1 MAGKSRNTRTNARDA
16 SAFVEAVYRLAEAMD
31 EPLRDAQHTLNLLSL
46 VDPKDG
52 RDLEAIA
59 FVATKGSAQLESV
72 RSKLR
77 QIFELCSK
85 RA

>member
-1 MAGKSRNTRTNARDA
+1 MARKSRSARANTRDT
-16 SAFVEAVYRLAEAMD
+16 SAFVEATYSLAEAME

-59 FVATKGSAQLESV
+59 FVATKGSAQLESA

-85 RA
+85 RT

>member
-1 MAGKSRNTRTNARDA
+1 MTRKKRNARTNARDV
-16 SAFVEAVYRLAEAMD
+16 SAFVEAAYRLAEAM
-31 EPLRDAQHTLNLLSL
+31 EKPLRDAQHTLNLLSL

-59 FVATKGSAQLESV
+59 FVATKGSVQLESV

-85 RA
+85 QT

>member
-1 MAGKSRNTRTNARDA
+1 MTGKSKNARTKARDVIT
-16 SAFVEAVYRLAEAMD
+16 FVESIYRLVEAME

-46 VDPKDG
+46 ADPKDG

-85 RA
+85 PT